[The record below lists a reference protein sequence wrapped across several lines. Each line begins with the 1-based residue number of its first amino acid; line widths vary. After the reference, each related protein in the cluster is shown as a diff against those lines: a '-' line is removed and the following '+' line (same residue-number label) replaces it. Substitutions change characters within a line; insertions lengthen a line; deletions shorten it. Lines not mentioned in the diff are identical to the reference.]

1 MLVEYAEKNGFV
13 PYICIADDGRS
24 GTNYDRPGWQE
35 LMAKVDADEV
45 GAVILKSLDRMGR
58 NYLESGML
66 RELFTDKGI
75 RLIAVNDGVDTFDHP
90 DDFIPFREIMAE
102 YYARDTS
109 RKIKSVLK
117 NKGCDGKP
125 MGSVPLYGFQ
135 KDPNDKN
142 ARLVDDEAADIVRRM
157 FRMTVS
163 GIGPYQIAKAFMDE
177 KIERPSYYLYRTGIV
192 TTDGKCNHDLRYNW
206 RGATVMEMLQKREY
220 MGDLVNFKTVKP
232 SFKSKKQVAN
242 DPENVLVFEGA
253 LPQIV
258 DRETWELA
266 QKCRR
271 TVRRVAKG
279 ELEPNPLTGLLFCS
293 DCGEKLHNRRSNYT
307 TDKNGGKINPVDT
320 YECTTYRNN
329 QAKFVDTCSIHFIR
343 TSVVREL
350 VLDTI
355 RRTCGYVRENKA
367 EFVAKLREA
376 SEVRQADAAKSH
388 KRTIA
393 KNEKRIAELDR
404 LFIRVYEDNTSG
416 KLNDERFTQMSAAYD
431 KEQAD
436 LKAQNAA
443 LQAELT
449 SFEQDSLKADN
460 FLALV
465 RRYTEFD
472 ELTNELLHEFV
483 DKIIVYEADKSAG
496 ERRQRV
502 DIYLNYIGKFTI
514 PCDEP
519 KPLTPEEIAAEE
531 ERLDK
536 KRRKNENLRAWRA
549 KRKAEAMATAQ

>member
-1 MLVEYAEKNGFV
+1 
-13 PYICIADDGRS
+13 
-24 GTNYDRPGWQE
+24 
-35 LMAKVDADEV
+35 
-45 GAVILKSLDRMGR
+45 
-58 NYLESGML
+58 
-66 RELFTDKGI
+66 
-75 RLIAVNDGVDTFDHP
+75 
-90 DDFIPFREIMAE
+90 
-102 YYARDTS
+102 
-109 RKIKSVLK
+109 
-117 NKGCDGKP
+117 
-125 MGSVPLYGFQ
+125 
-135 KDPNDKN
+135 
-142 ARLVDDEAADIVRRM
+142 
-157 FRMTVS
+157 
-163 GIGPYQIAKAFMDE
+163 
-177 KIERPSYYLYRTGIV
+177 V
-192 TTDGKCNHDLRYNW
+192 TKDGKCNHDLRYNW

-242 DPENVLVFEGA
+242 NPEDILIFEGA
-253 LPQIV
+253 LPQII

-279 ELEPNPLTGLLFCS
+279 ELGPNPLTGILFCS
-293 DCGEKLHNRRSNYT
+293 DCGAKLHNRRSNYT

-355 RRTCGYVRENKA
+355 RRTCGYVRENEA

-376 SEVRQADAAKSH
+376 SKVQQADAAKAH

-404 LFIRVYEDNTSG
+404 LFIRIYEDNTSG
-416 KLNDERFTQMSAAYD
+416 KLNDERFAQMSAAYD

-436 LKAQNAA
+436 LKTQNAA

-483 DKIIVYEADKSAG
+483 DKIIVYEADKSSG

-519 KPLTPEEIAAEE
+519 KPLTPEELAAEQ

-549 KRKAEAMATAQ
+549 KRKAAAQTAQTV